1 MVARY
6 ALRLLVFSPRPWH
19 EPDRCYATTQFV
31 LEHLDGRKLLVSTPP
46 GMVIKPGSLKGI
58 RGEGMPIKGN
68 RFDKVCRVPESAVGK
83 RRAHVLACVCVVD
96 RAYCSSTMWWT
107 CQSRPSSRR
116 RCARRCLPC
125 CRAASRW
132 RSQTRCNGV
141 PSWKWTR
148 MSRSVPH
155 NAPVV
160 RRTSLMT
167 RTPTV
172 AAVVVCSVRSSSC
185 LHGSSKHRFT

>member
-68 RFDKVCRVPESAVGK
+68 RFDKVCGVLESAVGK
-83 RRAHVLACVCVVD
+83 RRAHVLACACV
-96 RAYCSSTMWWT
+96 WWT
-107 CQSRPSSRR
+107 GRIVHPLCGGHARAVRPHTAGARGAVCRVAGRR
-116 RCARRCLPC
+116 A
-125 CRAASRW
+125 
-132 RSQTRCNGV
+132 GGG
-141 PSWKWTR
+141 
-148 MSRSVPH
+148 
-155 NAPVV
+155 V
-160 RRTSLMT
+160 RRDA
-167 RTPTV
+167 TV
-172 AAVVVCSVRSSSC
+172 CPR
-185 LHGSSKHRFT
+185 GNGPG